1 MTSAEAKTRIQQLTD
16 QINHHNDLY
25 YNKSKTEISDF
36 EFDQLLEELIK
47 LESEHPALRLAD
59 SPTQRVGGTITKEF
73 ASVIHQYPMLS
84 LGNTYSAEEL
94 TDFDS
99 RVAKGLDG
107 DAYEYFC
114 ELKFDGVSIS
124 LIYENGLL
132 TKAVTRGD
140 GVRGDDV
147 TTNIKT
153 IRSLPLRIKAKDV
166 PAKFEV
172 RGEVFLPKEV
182 FKQLNKDR
190 EDIGEETY
198 ANARNTASGTVKMQD
213 STEVAKR
220 KLDCYLYYLLGE
232 ENEVET
238 HSEAVNK
245 LERWGFK
252 VSPTY
257 KKCNAIQEVLDYIHT
272 WEKKRHELPLETD
285 GVVIKVNSLEQQERL
300 GFTAKS
306 PRWAIA
312 YKYKAESIST
322 KLNGITYQV
331 GRTGSVTPVAELEPV
346 FLAGTTVKRASL
358 HNANEIA
365 RLDLHLGDYVF
376 VEKGGEIIPKV
387 TGVDLTKR
395 NPFVKKVTYIT
406 HCPECDT
413 ELIRKEGEA
422 NHYCPNEKG
431 CPPQIKGKVEHFI
444 QRKAMDIDS
453 LGEQTIRQLFE
464 LGLVKTPADLYDLTK
479 ENLLKL
485 DKVKEKSAQNMLD
498 GIAASK
504 AQPFES
510 VLFGIGIRYVGKTV
524 AEKLAKHFK
533 TMDNLR
539 QASYEALLE
548 APEVGEKIAQS
559 VVEYFKDVENLREID
574 RLGKAGLQF
583 ESNQKEPELVSSVLG
598 DKSFVIS
605 GVFQNY
611 ERDQLKDIILAH
623 GGKVLSSV
631 SGKLDYLLA
640 GDNMGPAKREKAEK
654 LGVKIISESEFE
666 AMIKG

>member
-47 LESEHPALRLAD
+47 LESEHPTLRLAD

-73 ASVIHQYPMLS
+73 ASVVHQYPMLS

-94 TDFDS
+94 TDFDG

-238 HSEAVNK
+238 HSEAINK

-257 KKCNAIQEVLDYIHT
+257 KKCNNIQEVLDYIHT

-387 TGVDLTKR
+387 TGVDLAKR
-395 NPFVKKVTYIT
+395 KAVKKVTYIT

-464 LGLVKTPADLYDLTK
+464 LGLVKTPADLYYLTK
-479 ENLLKL
+479 EDLLKL
-485 DKVKEKSAQNMLD
+485 DKVKDKSAQNMLD
-498 GIAASK
+498 GIVASK

-533 TMDNLR
+533 TMDNLK

-559 VVEYFKDVENLREID
+559 VVEYFKDADALREVE